1 MNLDPDVLQQ
11 VVGGVSQVVLNPEG
25 SQFDPRRLIARNI
38 DRVNAAAQAIPS
50 FQKYDRHARFLQS
63 LCRRQ
68 ARDPASDD
76 DYRFLF
82 LSNFDSLLI

>member
-1 MNLDPDVLQQ
+1 M
-11 VVGGVSQVVLNPEG
+11 VLNPEG
-25 SQFDPRRLIARNI
+25 PQFDPGGLVPRNI
-38 DRVNAAAQAIPS
+38 DSVYPATQAIPAL
-50 FQKYDRHARFLQS
+50 QKYDRHTRFLQS

>member
-1 MNLDPDVLQQ
+1 M
-11 VVGGVSQVVLNPEG
+11 VLNPEG
-25 SQFDPRRLIARNI
+25 PQFDPGGLVPRNI
-38 DRVNAAAQAIPS
+38 DSVYPATQAIPS

-76 DYRFLF
+76 DYRFFF
-82 LSNFDSLLI
+82 LSHFDSRLI